1 MRVALPWPMRL
12 RAAAAFVVWAALAAG
27 ALADEHVWTSRGP
40 TDVAWVTDVAIVDG
54 TAYAGTLNGVF
65 RSVDGATTWQS
76 SGLKGQW
83 ISQVVGRSGAEPVTD
98 DYPGE
103 RPWPFTGGTVKRVV
117 IDVSGQP
124 FVDLAREAAAAF
136 ARQ

>member
-27 ALADEHVWTSRGP
+27 ALAEEHVWTSRGP

-83 ISQVVGRSGAEPVTD
+83 ISQVVGRSGASAVYARGSGDFNASADLYATRD
-98 DYPGE
+98 
-103 RPWPFTGGTVKRVV
+103 GGDTWMNVLSNV
-117 IDVSGQP
+117 
-124 FVDLAREAAAAF
+124 
-136 ARQ
+136 